1 MDDLKEK
8 LSKWLELDY
17 ILPEDIP
24 NIDLYMDQ
32 ITTFM
37 DTELKN
43 STRFQGDKIFTKTMI
58 NNYSKN
64 DLLPPSSKKKYSRN
78 HMILLIYIYYLKNF
92 MSISDIKSLLAPLKN
107 HFYDDDRE
115 LSFFDIYEEIYQL
128 EHRQKPV
135 IAESVADDLKKAR
148 ESFAFVED
156 EKDRDLLQH
165 FSFITLLCYDIYAKK
180 QLIEKMIDNF
190 YTDGPEKE
198 KKEKKMKK

>member
-1 MDDLKEK
+1 MDDLKENLK
-8 LSKWLELDY
+8 KWLELDY

-43 STRFQGDKIFTKTMI
+43 STRFDGDKIFTKTMI

-92 MSISDIKSLLAPLKN
+92 MSMSDIKSLLAPLKN
-107 HFYDDDRE
+107 NFYDDDRE
-115 LSFFDIYEEIYQL
+115 LSFYDIYEEIYQL
-128 EHRQKPV
+128 EHGQKPV
-135 IAESVADDLKKAR
+135 IAESVSDDLKRAQ
-148 ESFAFVED
+148 ESFSFVKDED
-156 EKDRDLLQH
+156 DKELLQH

-180 QLIEKMIDNF
+180 QLIEKMIDNL
-190 YTDGPEKE
+190 YSPDPKDE
-198 KKEKKMKK
+198 KKEKKKKK

>member
-43 STRFQGDKIFTKTMI
+43 STRFKGDKIFTKTMI

-135 IAESVADDLKKAR
+135 
-148 ESFAFVED
+148 
-156 EKDRDLLQH
+156 KDRDLLQH

-190 YTDGPEKE
+190 YTDNPEKE
-198 KKEKKMKK
+198 KKRKK

>member
-1 MDDLKEK
+1 MEDLKNK
-8 LSKWLELDY
+8 LSEWLELDY

-43 STRFQGDKIFTKTMI
+43 STRFEGDKIFTKTMI

-92 MSISDIKSLLAPLKN
+92 MSISDIKSLLAPLKD

-115 LSFFDIYEEIYQL
+115 LSFYDIYEEIYQL
-128 EHRQKPV
+128 EHGQKPV
-135 IAESVADDLKKAR
+135 IKESVGEDLEKAK
-148 ESFAFVED
+148 ESFSFVKNKED
-156 EKDRDLLQH
+156 RELLQT

-180 QLIEKMIDNF
+180 QLIEKMIDNL
-190 YTDGPEKE
+190 YTFDPEE
-198 KKEKKMKK
+198 DKKDKKKKK

>member
-43 STRFQGDKIFTKTMI
+43 STRFKGDKIFTKTMI

-64 DLLPPSSKKKYSRN
+64 DLLPPSLS
-78 HMILLIYIYYLKNF
+78 LIHI
-92 MSISDIKSLLAPLKN
+92 
-107 HFYDDDRE
+107 
-115 LSFFDIYEEIYQL
+115 
-128 EHRQKPV
+128 
-135 IAESVADDLKKAR
+135 
-148 ESFAFVED
+148 
-156 EKDRDLLQH
+156 
-165 FSFITLLCYDIYAKK
+165 
-180 QLIEKMIDNF
+180 
-190 YTDGPEKE
+190 
-198 KKEKKMKK
+198 

>member
-1 MDDLKEK
+1 
-8 LSKWLELDY
+8 
-17 ILPEDIP
+17 
-24 NIDLYMDQ
+24 
-32 ITTFM
+32 
-37 DTELKN
+37 
-43 STRFQGDKIFTKTMI
+43 MI

-148 ESFAFVED
+148 EF
-156 EKDRDLLQH
+156 LLLSWKTKRTGICFSIFPSSH
-165 FSFITLLCYDIYAKK
+165 FCA
-180 QLIEKMIDNF
+180 MIFMRKNS
-190 YTDGPEKE
+190 
-198 KKEKKMKK
+198 

>member
-1 MDDLKEK
+1 MEDLKNK
-8 LSKWLELDY
+8 LSEWLELDY

-43 STRFQGDKIFTKTMI
+43 STRFEGDKIFTKTMI

-92 MSISDIKSLLAPLKN
+92 MSISDIKSLLAPLKD

-115 LSFFDIYEEIYQL
+115 LSFYDIYEEIYQL
-128 EHRQKPV
+128 EHGQKPV
-135 IAESVADDLKKAR
+135 IKESVGEDLEKAK
-148 ESFAFVED
+148 ESFSFVKDKED
-156 EKDRDLLQH
+156 RELLQT
-165 FSFITLLCYDIYAKK
+165 FSFITLLCYDIYTKK
-180 QLIEKMIDNF
+180 QLIEKMIDNL
-190 YTDGPEKE
+190 YTFDPEE
-198 KKEKKMKK
+198 DKKDKKKKK

>member
-1 MDDLKEK
+1 MEDLKNK
-8 LSKWLELDY
+8 LSEWLELDY

-43 STRFQGDKIFTKTMI
+43 STRFEGDKIFTKTMI

-92 MSISDIKSLLAPLKN
+92 MSISDIKSLLAPLKD

-115 LSFFDIYEEIYQL
+115 LSFYDIYEEIYQL
-128 EHRQKPV
+128 QHGQKPV
-135 IAESVADDLKKAR
+135 IKESVGEDLEKAK
-148 ESFAFVED
+148 ESFSFVKDKED
-156 EKDRDLLQH
+156 RELLQT

-180 QLIEKMIDNF
+180 QLIEKMIDNL
-190 YTDGPEKE
+190 YTFDPEE
-198 KKEKKMKK
+198 DKKDKKKKK

>member
-1 MDDLKEK
+1 MEDLKNK
-8 LSKWLELDY
+8 LSEWLELDY

-43 STRFQGDKIFTKTMI
+43 STRFEGDKIFTKTMI

-92 MSISDIKSLLAPLKN
+92 MSISDIKSLLAPLKD

-115 LSFFDIYEEIYQL
+115 LSFYDIYEEIYQL
-128 EHRQKPV
+128 EHGQKPV
-135 IAESVADDLKKAR
+135 IKESVGEDLEKAK
-148 ESFAFVED
+148 ESFSFVKDKED
-156 EKDRDLLQH
+156 RELLQT

-180 QLIEKMIDNF
+180 QLIEKMIDNL
-190 YTDGPEKE
+190 YTFDPEE
-198 KKEKKMKK
+198 DKKDKKKKK

>member
-1 MDDLKEK
+1 MEDLKEK

-43 STRFQGDKIFTKTMI
+43 STRFEGDKIFTKTMI

-64 DLLPPSSKKKYSRN
+64 DLLPPSNKKKYSRN

-92 MSISDIKSLLAPLKN
+92 MSISDIKSLLAPLKD

-115 LSFFDIYEEIYQL
+115 LSFYDIYEEIYHL
-128 EHRQKPV
+128 EHGQKPV
-135 IAESVADDLKKAR
+135 ITESVGEDLKRAEK
-148 ESFAFVED
+148 SFSFVKD
-156 EKDRDLLQH
+156 KKDRDLLQT

-180 QLIEKMIDNF
+180 QLIEKMIDNL
-190 YTDGPEKE
+190 YTPDPES
-198 KKEKKMKK
+198 KKKKK

>member
-115 LSFFDIYEEIYQL
+115 LS
-128 EHRQKPV
+128 KPV

-190 YTDGPEKE
+190 YTDSPEKE

>member
-43 STRFQGDKIFTKTMI
+43 STRFKGDKIFTKTMI

-107 HFYDDDRE
+107 HFYDDYRE

-190 YTDGPEKE
+190 YTDNPEKE
-198 KKEKKMKK
+198 KKRKK

>member
-1 MDDLKEK
+1 MEDLKNK
-8 LSKWLELDY
+8 LSEWLELDY

-43 STRFQGDKIFTKTMI
+43 STRFEGDRIFTKTMI

-92 MSISDIKSLLAPLKN
+92 MSISDIKSLLAPLKD

-115 LSFFDIYEEIYQL
+115 LSFYDIYEEIYQL
-128 EHRQKPV
+128 EHGQKPV
-135 IAESVADDLKKAR
+135 IKESVGEDLEKAK
-148 ESFAFVED
+148 ESFSFVKDKED
-156 EKDRDLLQH
+156 RELLQT

-180 QLIEKMIDNF
+180 QLIEKMIDNL
-190 YTDGPEKE
+190 YTFDPEE
-198 KKEKKMKK
+198 DKKDKKKKK